1 MKILHSWLKE
11 FADFGDD
18 IDALAERITEL
29 GLAVESVEHVGT
41 PVKGV
46 VTAQVL
52 RLEKHPDAAKVTRVY
67 VDAGDGVERHVWC
80 GATNMQAGDV
90 VPLAT
95 LGTSMPDGR
104 VITQRG
110 ILGIDSEGMLCSGT
124 EIGLSSDGSGLLILP
139 KGTALGRDVYEAL
152 GVDSDVVFDLDVTRN
167 RPDCT
172 GYLGVARDVAAGM
185 GKSLTLPKIDQSET
199 GKSLSV
205 PVAISAPER
214 CSRFTVQ
221 VMSGISITQSPDWI
235 ARRLARA
242 GMRAINNVVDVSNL
256 VNLEL
261 NQPNHAYDFDSVKDG
276 FIVRLARDGE
286 QFTTLD
292 AVERTLSAGDLL
304 ICNAQDKPVGI
315 AGIMGGLDSEVTE
328 ATTSIAVEIAYFEP
342 DAVRAT
348 SNRLALRTEASL
360 RFERGVDPFGAE
372 FALARFAELLRITC
386 PGLVVH
392 AGITDVRT
400 DSLPEQVRT
409 TQVRLNTIK
418 RVLGIDVTA
427 QSLAQLI
434 TPIGFTMNT
443 TAINGEVEVG
453 IPSWRNDCT
462 SEIDIVEEVA
472 RHYGYD
478 NLGKIVPT
486 SPVHGRL
493 SDVQKRRRLL
503 REIVVSLGVSEAMP
517 NPFLAPGE
525 LAKVGLSE
533 DNALRLANPLVAEE
547 SVLRTS
553 LLPGMLKSIAYNQSH
568 RIRDIS
574 LFEIG
579 HVYPQGTEILPD
591 EFESL
596 CIMVA
601 GADASIAM
609 DMWSQVSAGL
619 GIGAQLAQDQ
629 PPAGYHATRS
639 ALLKRGKVVLGAVGE
654 IDPTVLANAGIV
666 GRVACLEVNLSVV
679 LSEVPKPQSAQLVS
693 KFPSS
698 DFDLAFVVGNTVSAA
713 SMMKAIR
720 QAGGNLLVD
729 VALFDIYR
737 GKGVSDDARSLA
749 YRLRLQA
756 PDRTLTDVEVSEV
769 RAKCIAAAE
778 KLGATLRG

>member
-1 MKILHSWLKE
+1 MKILYSWLKE
-11 FADFGDD
+11 FADFGNDF
-18 IDALAERITEL
+18 DALAERMTEL
-29 GLAVESVEHVGT
+29 GLAVESVDHVGT
-41 PVKGV
+41 PIKGV

-52 RLEKHPDAAKVTRVY
+52 RLEKHLDAAKVTRVY

-80 GATNMQAGDV
+80 GATNMQAGDI

-95 LGTSMPDGR
+95 LGANMPDGR

-124 EIGLSSDGSGLLILP
+124 EIGLSSDGTGLLILP
-139 KGTALGRDVYEAL
+139 KGTALGLDVYEAL

-185 GKSLTLPKIDQSET
+185 GKSLALPKIDQSES
-199 GKSLSV
+199 GKSISV
-205 PVAISAPER
+205 PVAISAPQR
-214 CSRFTVQ
+214 CSRFAVR
-221 VMSGISITQSPDWI
+221 VLSGISITQSPDWI

-242 GMRAINNVVDVSNL
+242 GMRSINNVVDVSNL

-261 NQPNHAYDFDSVKDG
+261 NQPNHAYDFNAVKDG
-276 FIVRLARDGE
+276 FIVRLASDGE
-286 QFTTLD
+286 RFTTLD
-292 AVERTLSAGDLL
+292 GVERALSSDDLL
-304 ICNAQDKPVGI
+304 ICNARDAPVGI
-315 AGIMGGLDSEVTE
+315 AGIMGGLESQVTE
-328 ATTSIAVEIAYFEP
+328 ATTSIAVEIAFFEP

-348 SNRLALRTEASL
+348 STRHALRTEASL
-360 RFERGVDPFGAE
+360 RFERGVDPYGAD
-372 FALARFAELLRITC
+372 FAFARFAELLRTTC

-392 AGITDVRT
+392 AGVTDVRT
-400 DSLPEQVRT
+400 DSLPGQVRT
-409 TQVRLNTIK
+409 TPVRLNTIK
-418 RVLGIDVTA
+418 RVLGIDVSE
-427 QSLAQLI
+427 QSLAQLL
-434 TPIGFTMNT
+434 TPIGFTVNT
-443 TAINGEVEVG
+443 SATNGVVEVG

-462 SEIDIVEEVA
+462 SEVDIVEEVA

-478 NLGKIVPT
+478 KLGKIVPT

-503 REIVVSLGVSEAMP
+503 REIVVSLGASEAMP

-568 RIRDIS
+568 RIREIS

-579 HVYPQGTEILPD
+579 HVYPQGNEILPD

-596 CIMVA
+596 CVMIA
-601 GADASIAM
+601 GADASSAM
-609 DMWSQVSAGL
+609 DMWTQVSTGL
-619 GIGAQLAQDQ
+619 GVGAQLSQDQ

-639 ALLKRGKVVLGAVGE
+639 AQLTRGKVVLGAVGE

-666 GRVACLEVNLSVV
+666 GRVACLEVNLSIV

-713 SMMKAIR
+713 TLVKAIR

-756 PDRTLTDVEVSEV
+756 LDRTLTDVEVSDV
-769 RAKCIAAAE
+769 RAKCIVAAE

>member
-1 MKILHSWLKE
+1 MH
-11 FADFGDD
+11 AGATDART
-18 IDALAERITEL
+18 DAL
-29 GLAVESVEHVGT
+29 
-41 PVKGV
+41 
-46 VTAQVL
+46 
-52 RLEKHPDAAKVTRVY
+52 
-67 VDAGDGVERHVWC
+67 
-80 GATNMQAGDV
+80 
-90 VPLAT
+90 
-95 LGTSMPDGR
+95 
-104 VITQRG
+104 
-110 ILGIDSEGMLCSGT
+110 
-124 EIGLSSDGSGLLILP
+124 P
-139 KGTALGRDVYEAL
+139 K
-152 GVDSDVVFDLDVTRN
+152 
-167 RPDCT
+167 
-172 GYLGVARDVAAGM
+172 
-185 GKSLTLPKIDQSET
+185 
-199 GKSLSV
+199 
-205 PVAISAPER
+205 
-214 CSRFTVQ
+214 
-221 VMSGISITQSPDWI
+221 
-235 ARRLARA
+235 
-242 GMRAINNVVDVSNL
+242 
-256 VNLEL
+256 
-261 NQPNHAYDFDSVKDG
+261 
-276 FIVRLARDGE
+276 
-286 QFTTLD
+286 
-292 AVERTLSAGDLL
+292 
-304 ICNAQDKPVGI
+304 
-315 AGIMGGLDSEVTE
+315 
-328 ATTSIAVEIAYFEP
+328 
-342 DAVRAT
+342 
-348 SNRLALRTEASL
+348 
-360 RFERGVDPFGAE
+360 
-372 FALARFAELLRITC
+372 
-386 PGLVVH
+386 
-392 AGITDVRT
+392 
-400 DSLPEQVRT
+400 QVRT

-427 QSLAQLI
+427 KGLEDVIA
-434 TPIGFTMNT
+434 PIGFTIAKSAT
-443 TAINGEVEVG
+443 DGSVVVG
-453 IPSWRNDCT
+453 IPSWRNDCS

-503 REIVVSLGVSEAMP
+503 REIVVSLGASEAMP

-525 LAKVGLSE
+525 LIKVGLSE

-629 PPAGYHATRS
+629 PPTGYHATRS
-639 ALLKRGKVVLGAVGE
+639 AQLKRGKAVLGAVGE

-679 LSEVPKPQSAQLVS
+679 LSEVPKSQSAQLVS

-713 SMMKAIR
+713 TMVKAIR

-737 GKGVSDDARSLA
+737 GKGVSNDARSLA